1 MHPEELSDAM
11 EKWRADLAAGEPFED
26 EMRLRR
32 ADGEYRWCLVRAV
45 PLRDELGN
53 IVKWFGTGTEIE
65 DRKQAEDALRRS
77 FDELHGVLDQLQ
89 RSQAYLAES
98 QRLSHVGSWTVSI
111 SRREIVFW
119 SQEHYRILGFGA
131 VAGIPPLR

>member
-77 FDELHGVLDQLQ
+77 LDALQFSLDELRALAARLQ
-89 RSQAYLAES
+89 SAREEE
-98 QRLSHVGSWTVSI
+98 RTTI
-111 SRREIVFW
+111 SREIHD
-119 SQEHYRILGFGA
+119 ELGQA
-131 VAGIPPLR
+131 LTAIKIDLSE